1 VTLVPPR
8 GSAAAPFAF
17 DTGPAN
23 SLVDAA
29 VELATAGRHRYDVD
43 GKLAARGRVDQALL
57 DELLRHPYFAEPPPK
72 STGREAFGRP
82 FVERLVQAV
91 EPEGDEDWMSLVAT
105 LTELTARTVADAYAR
120 WVMPHG
126 VDEVVL
132 TGGGAR
138 NPVLVSRIR
147 TLLHPLPV
155 VDGAALGVDPDAKEA
170 LAFGV
175 LAWAHLRGIA
185 SNVPEATGARGPRVL
200 GSLTPGRRRQ
210 SPKED

>member
-1 VTLVPPR
+1 
-8 GSAAAPFAF
+8 
-17 DTGPAN
+17 
-23 SLVDAA
+23 
-29 VELATAGRHRYDVD
+29 
-43 GKLAARGRVDQALL
+43 
-57 DELLRHPYFAEPPPK
+57 
-72 STGREAFGRP
+72 
-82 FVERLVQAV
+82 
-91 EPEGDEDWMSLVAT
+91 MSLVAT

-170 LAFGV
+170 LAFAV

-200 GSLTPGRRRQ
+200 GSLTPGRRRER
-210 SPKED
+210 PKED